1 MSKLPFR
8 LLDRWDM
15 VAKKRVNLCLLLGP
29 VTHLPLPGISG
40 PWDSFAT
47 ARSPRILKKLVK
59 HLTGEQNINRVT
71 SRWMKITWKCSP
83 WWMKIT
89 WKWSPCIVL
98 QRDVTVERHWENSV
112 AANYWLALE
121 MSAILKLVAVAGLI
135 SALGVKRKRETEYF
149 LSFSLTLIG
158 SNLKG
163 QYYDL
168 CYCCVLLSTSSSHFD
183 KMEPEIFCLNRIVL

>member
-15 VAKKRVNLCLLLGP
+15 VAKKRVNLCLLLDP

-40 PWDSFAT
+40 PWDSFSS

-149 LSFSLTLIG
+149 LSSAWLWLAPIWRASIMISVTVVFSCQLLPVILTKW
-158 SNLKG
+158 SLK
-163 QYYDL
+163 
-168 CYCCVLLSTSSSHFD
+168 SS
-183 KMEPEIFCLNRIVL
+183 V